1 MTTRARRP
9 NLFLTLG
16 RRVLEFPRRIWQNL
30 GTNHKYRWPSAI
42 GYTLGATSFL
52 YSAVSL
58 LYDYNIDL
66 GAIVRLPLLVFFRE
80 QMLPFLASPLTYVG
94 VNIGRLG
101 SVLLTASLIGGS
113 ILANAEFRTRFRWL
127 KHVFV
132 KRERGPRF
140 DPKTFFQNPGLPEP
154 PAHSLMSR
162 LTMYGLAALLGYSFI
177 GLIAFIVFI
186 PFGLYF
192 FLRDVRYILSWLASH
207 FLYMAEHILA
217 PYERWGDDQ
226 YWGTRWFLAVF
237 TRRRECDSVVERYY
251 VDVWRIDSLNPKK
264 RTWVAGKNAV
274 RDGARVV
281 ALTMWFF
288 VLVLGVSIAVFE

>member
-1 MTTRARRP
+1 MTTHARRP
-9 NLFLTLG
+9 SLFLTIAG
-16 RRVLEFPRRIWQNL
+16 RVIEFPRRIRQNL
-30 GTNHKYRWPSAI
+30 GTNHKYRCASAI
-42 GYTLGATSFL
+42 GYTLGATGVL
-52 YSAVSL
+52 YSVFSL

-66 GAIVRLPLLVFFRE
+66 RAILRLPLLVFFRE
-80 QMLPFLASPLTYVG
+80 QLLPFLASPLIYFG
-94 VNIGRLG
+94 INIGRLG

-113 ILANAEFRTRFRWL
+113 ILAQAEFRTCFRWL

-140 DPKTFFQNPGLPEP
+140 DPKAFLQNPGLPEP

-177 GLIAFIVFI
+177 GLIAFSVFV
-186 PFGLYF
+186 PVGLYF
-192 FLRDVRYILSWLASH
+192 FVRDVRYILTWFASH
-207 FLYMAEHILA
+207 FLYMAEHLLA

-237 TRRRECDSVVERYY
+237 TRRRELDSVVERYY
-251 VDVWRIDSLNPKK
+251 VDFWRIDSLDPKK
-264 RTWVAGKNAV
+264 RTWVAGKNSV

-281 ALTMWFF
+281 ALSMWFF
-288 VLVLGVSIAVFE
+288 LLVLAVSGAVVA